1 MRDRHIN
8 KDNSFSLGKSME
20 NRVEMKVLED
30 GLQELGEGA
39 LRIYILASKNRAPR
53 TRIQTFVPTVSC
65 KGYLEKV
72 PLAFLESC
80 SPRNK

>member
-39 LRIYILASKNRAPR
+39 LFESTFWQARIEPQGREFRLLFPLSL
-53 TRIQTFVPTVSC
+53 V
-65 KGYLEKV
+65 KGI
-72 PLAFLESC
+72 
-80 SPRNK
+80 